1 VAVGGDGTVNE
12 TVNGLM
18 RAGTQTELATIPLG
32 TGMDFGRTYGIPK
45 KFEDAVKAVVEG
57 VARTI
62 DVGRV
67 SYREW
72 SGAGAERYFA
82 NVGSVGMSAAVAQRA
97 NGMSKALGGRAT
109 FFYALTR
116 VFFEWENTDVTVV
129 LADGA
134 SARRPQCT
142 T

>member
-1 VAVGGDGTVNE
+1 
-12 TVNGLM
+12 M

-32 TGMDFGRTYGIPK
+32 TGMDFVRTYGIPTE
-45 KFEDAVKAVVEG
+45 FEAAARTAVEG

-72 SGAGAERYFA
+72 SGADGERYFA

-97 NGMSKALGGRAT
+97 NGMSKVSGRTPRSRSSWTTAS
-109 FFYALTR
+109 
-116 VFFEWENTDVTVV
+116 
-129 LADGA
+129 GA
-134 SARRPQCT
+134 RAACT